1 MNYHNENTCFNEI
14 TPEISADNLFAET
27 AMIEIPLNP
36 STPLPKSPTEPI
48 RMSDGI
54 SDDYESHGER
64 MRYH

>member
-1 MNYHNENTCFNEI
+1 MNYHNDKTSFNEI

-27 AMIEIPLNP
+27 AGIGITRNP
-36 STPLPKSPTEPI
+36 STPLPGTQTEPI
-48 RMSDGI
+48 TM